1 MLRDLQTYCQS
12 NDCGCKDT
20 ELRSE
25 KEDFIY
31 LN

>member
-25 KEDFIY
+25 KEVISG
-31 LN
+31 